1 MRTRKPLPGYQHRL
15 IMAAPELAAMA
26 GISNCMIQHNGTCA
40 VFQRRPYDCVPD
52 ITVLNGDTLLLIDEQ
67 GAVSSTRKQ

>member
-1 MRTRKPLPGYQHRL
+1 
-15 IMAAPELAAMA
+15 
-26 GISNCMIQHNGTCA
+26 MIQHDATCA